1 VRPHVLQTLFE
12 PRSVAL
18 VAEGFPANSR
28 AAAVLERLRGGG
40 FDGELLIVGAGLECP
55 ADLQRVSDC
64 ADLARA
70 VDLLLLLLPLKK
82 VPAQLRAAAEQGCR
96 AAVLLAAEG
105 GERERRAPGVAAE
118 ILDICRSYDIS
129 LLGPD
134 SLGVIRPGAGLQATV
149 ARSTVAAG
157 RVALL
162 TQSVGFSAALLDW
175 AQSNAFGFSL
185 VASPGGGLGVD
196 FGAML
201 DYLSVDAQTR
211 SIMLYVEHVSDARAF
226 LSGLRAAARVKPVVV
241 LKSGRTAGSGGELSA
256 DRVFDAAIARAGAVR
271 VNTVHQ
277 LFTAARA
284 LMAGTRVA
292 GPRLAIVGNA
302 SGPAT
307 MAVDRAARRGVLL
320 ESPPENCWQ
329 EIHAA
334 SVAARACG
342 PAVDLLGSATASD
355 YAAATQALLA
365 CADYDGVLV
374 LLTPQASTDVDACAA
389 AVAEVAAKARK
400 PVLACWMG
408 QDLVAGARRQL
419 AQAGVLQFTSPERC
433 LDAFSY
439 LAAYERHQA
448 VLLQAP
454 PSAPVQSPSDVAGA
468 QLMIEEALS
477 HRRLRLTASEAK
489 ALLAAFRIP
498 VLQSLNVHSASDAL
512 LAAETLGLPVTLH
525 VNTPDDFPVGTVPP
539 SRSVRDAPSVRTA
552 YRELEQQMAQ
562 DFPRAQLTG
571 IGVQPLRDVEA
582 GRELLLAIER
592 DADFGPVIRLAA
604 LHESGAGAVTLP
616 PLNLFLCRDLIHRAF
631 PAGPGLASDSAE
643 ERALLGVL
651 MRLSEICCVLPEIQR
666 LLISPL
672 RIGGGAVCA
681 ERVEIGVAPAE
692 TSTRRYGHM
701 AIHPYP
707 AEMLRHWQLP
717 DGRNVVIR
725 PLRPE
730 DAERERAFVENL
742 SAESRYNRFMYR
754 MDRLTPKMLARFT
767 QIDYDREMA
776 LAVVLEERGDE
787 TRLLAVARY
796 VTNPDG
802 ESCEFALTVADDVQ
816 RQGIG
821 RQLMQ
826 SLMNAARD
834 RGLEVMEGDV
844 LAANRRMLR
853 LCESLGFR
861 LLRHPE
867 DAEVMAVR
875 RHL

>member
-55 ADLQRVSDC
+55 ADLPRVSDC

-355 YAAATQALLA
+355 YASATQALLA

-525 VNTPDDFPVGTVPP
+525 VNTPDDFP
-539 SRSVRDAPSVRTA
+539 SVRCRRRAACATRPPCARPIGSSSSRW
-552 YRELEQQMAQ
+552 
-562 DFPRAQLTG
+562 PR
-571 IGVQPLRDVEA
+571 I
-582 GRELLLAIER
+582 
-592 DADFGPVIRLAA
+592 F
-604 LHESGAGAVTLP
+604 
-616 PLNLFLCRDLIHRAF
+616 
-631 PAGPGLASDSAE
+631 
-643 ERALLGVL
+643 
-651 MRLSEICCVLPEIQR
+651 
-666 LLISPL
+666 
-672 RIGGGAVCA
+672 
-681 ERVEIGVAPAE
+681 
-692 TSTRRYGHM
+692 
-701 AIHPYP
+701 
-707 AEMLRHWQLP
+707 
-717 DGRNVVIR
+717 
-725 PLRPE
+725 
-730 DAERERAFVENL
+730 
-742 SAESRYNRFMYR
+742 
-754 MDRLTPKMLARFT
+754 
-767 QIDYDREMA
+767 
-776 LAVVLEERGDE
+776 
-787 TRLLAVARY
+787 
-796 VTNPDG
+796 
-802 ESCEFALTVADDVQ
+802 
-816 RQGIG
+816 
-821 RQLMQ
+821 
-826 SLMNAARD
+826 
-834 RGLEVMEGDV
+834 RGL
-844 LAANRRMLR
+844 N
-853 LCESLGFR
+853 
-861 LLRHPE
+861 
-867 DAEVMAVR
+867 
-875 RHL
+875 